1 MRNFLVFLLLG
12 VWLLPGLSLAQGPR
26 SNPNINTLPNDTSTG
41 NTQYFLS
48 KVVPGTGGK
57 GKLIKAGTGDT
68 AIELYICIA
77 NCGTSG
83 EAKYM
88 LTGDTQCF
96 FDANNAS
103 GVAGQFV
110 V

>member
-1 MRNFLVFLLLG
+1 MKRVIMGLLALAL
-12 VWLLPGLSLAQGPR
+12 LLPGLSLAQGPR
-26 SNPNINTLPNDTSTG
+26 SNPNINTMPNDTSTG
-41 NTQYFLS
+41 TTQYFLS
-48 KVVPGTGGK
+48 KIVPGTGGK

-88 LTGDTQCF
+88 VTGDTQCF